1 MKKSPS
7 LTPRTL
13 IALGIVALLLIPLI
27 WQQNK
32 KGDNPAPTTSSHPQS
47 TTASENRRR
56 SSSQRASTTAA
67 DNLLRAEGA
76 STDVTVSTFPAQE
89 YQRLPSPNG
98 KARGSATGEAYI
110 HVPSASRRVAM
121 EPNPLGE
128 FPAIETKLNDTV
140 GVRLTLDEVKPGTPV
155 RIVILDGGTFP
166 TTQGAVAQVL
176 QSTTWGGT
184 AFEFT
189 TSGNG
194 GTHRILVQAQGH
206 PARILNFN
214 AYDAATS
221 PAPSTASAH

>member
-7 LTPRTL
+7 LAPRAL
-13 IALGIVALLLIPLI
+13 IALGFVALLLIALI

-32 KGDNPAPTTSSHPQS
+32 KGDNPTPTASSPTQS
-47 TTASENRRR
+47 TTASENRRPT
-56 SSSQRASTTAA
+56 SSQRASTAAA

-76 STDVTVSTFPAQE
+76 RTDVTVSTFPAQE
-89 YQRLPSPNG
+89 YHHLPQPGG
-98 KARGSATGEAYI
+98 KAAGASAAQAYI
-110 HVPSASRRVAM
+110 HIPSASRRIAM

-140 GVRLTLDEVKPGTPV
+140 GVRLSLDEVKPGTPV

-194 GTHRILVQAQGH
+194 GAHRILVQPQGH

-221 PAPSTASAH
+221 PAPSTASTH